1 MIEVQHLSKA
11 YGRNLYAVRD
21 LSLVIGKGEF
31 IFLTGAGGARKSTLL
46 CGAEILREP

>member
-1 MIEVQHLSKA
+1 MIEVQHLPKA

-31 IFLTGAGGARKSTLL
+31 VFLTGASGASKSTPL
-46 CGAEILREP
+46 CGAEISREP